1 MAEHWKESTARPK
14 LRSEI
19 PMPRMHR
26 RNPLQKPRSSTA
38 VNYIIDER
46 AGLFY
51 CVVYDLRI
59 ADQLA
64 YMGRSLEPAMLG
76 AVSVNSGNEADKC
89 SVDYAVAR
97 KGYGPLLYD
106 LTARGLELYVK
117 GCDALL
123 PSQDQSPYAQRLWKR
138 LKTEELLPIG
148 DRIFSAKYA
157 MTASAMEKQGRKIAR
172 GRKIG
177 PSNRALEQA
186 AYEMFDKY
194 VAVGGVEKTKPVPLD
209 RLLAQAGYAQ

>member
-1 MAEHWKESTARPK
+1 
-14 LRSEI
+14 
-19 PMPRMHR
+19 MPRMRR

-51 CVVYDLRI
+51 CVVYDVRV
-59 ADQLA
+59 AEQLA
-64 YMGRSLEPAMLG
+64 YRGRSLEPALLG
-76 AVSVNSGNEADKC
+76 AISVSADNKVDSMPKC
-89 SVDYAVAR
+89 SVDFAAAR

-123 PSQDQSPYAQRLWKR
+123 PSRTQSPHAQRLWKR

-148 DRIFSAKYA
+148 DRIFLAKYA
-157 MTASAMEKQGRKIAR
+157 MAASAMEKQGRKIAR

-177 PSNRALEQA
+177 PANQKLEQA

-194 VAVGGVEKTKPVPLD
+194 VAVGGVDKTKPVPLS
-209 RLLAQAGYAQ
+209 RLLAQVGYSQ